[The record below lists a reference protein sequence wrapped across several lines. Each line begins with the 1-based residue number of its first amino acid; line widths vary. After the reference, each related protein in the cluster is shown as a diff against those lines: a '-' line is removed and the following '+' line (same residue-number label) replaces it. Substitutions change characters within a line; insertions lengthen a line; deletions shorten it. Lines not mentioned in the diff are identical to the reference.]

1 MKAII
6 FDFDGVIIRSM
17 EDQLLGWQL
26 ALAQYGIEMPPEEL
40 YILEGVGFEDI
51 ASRFTRKYNL
61 PYDEAPRILE
71 RKQLHYDQPKSF
83 EHYPHLI
90 EVLDWIRDKGIR
102 AGVVSG
108 GTMLRVTETL
118 ESFGLTDYFDS
129 IVTAEDTM
137 TWKPSPEPY
146 LLIAHT
152 IGVSPED
159 CFVIENAPLGVR
171 SAKLADMKC
180 LGLTSTLAPMFLKQA
195 DIVADNLKEALDA
208 LQRMY

>member
-1 MKAII
+1 MKAVL

-71 RKQLHYDQPKSF
+71 RKQLHYDQPKSY
-83 EHYPHLI
+83 EHYPYLI
-90 EVLDWIRDKGIR
+90 ELLDWVRDREIRT
-102 AGVVSG
+102 AVVSG
-108 GTMLRVTETL
+108 GTSHRVISAL
-118 ESFGLTDYFDS
+118 EDFGLSDYFDS
-129 IVTAEDTM
+129 IVTAEETF

-146 LLIAHT
+146 LAAAHK
-152 IGVSPED
+152 ISVSPED
-159 CFVIENAPLGVR
+159 CVVIENAPLGVR
-171 SAKLADMKC
+171 SAKTAEMKC
-180 LGLTSTLAPMFLKQA
+180 IAITSTLAPMFLKQA
-195 DIVADNLKEALDA
+195 DIVTDSLVEALDA